1 MLGIQWPFSNIKIS
15 NSALT
20 ESPKEEPWK
29 AALESLTT
37 PCVLTTLLLP
47 YKWVG
52 RPQVYTHL
60 LNVSQ
65 VFQYAAWGDTWP
77 PGSPPHAPSHQPSPA
92 ASIQATHPLD
102 TITANRNP
110 KAFCRSETMLRH
122 GRTRKSQAP
131 VAAAYTQVPGVP
143 KSTPMMPVCPG
154 VGDGSRQKA
163 TLNKSHSKPH
173 RKSPR
178 PRTLPRGGSGL
189 QRNLAPREGQG
200 GRYSPGE
207 GGRRQPAESAYSE
220 ATVPGVGWRGAGSA
234 WSGGGVPGAAPAGG
248 SQ

>member
-1 MLGIQWPFSNIKIS
+1 MLGIRWPFSNIKIS

-20 ESPKEEPWK
+20 ESPIEEPWK

-37 PCVLTTLLLP
+37 PCVLTTVPLP

-52 RPQVYTHL
+52 RPQVYTRV

-65 VFQYAAWGDTWP
+65 VFQYAAWGDLWP
-77 PGSPPHAPSHQPSPA
+77 PGSPPHAPSHQLSSA
-92 ASIQATHPLD
+92 ASIQATRPLD
-102 TITANRNP
+102 TITGNRNP
-110 KAFCRSETMLRH
+110 KALCRSETMSGY

-143 KSTPMMPVCPG
+143 QSTPMMPVRPE
-154 VGDGSRQKA
+154 VGSGSRQKA

-173 RKSPR
+173 RKSRR
-178 PRTLPRGGSGL
+178 PRTLPHGRSG
-189 QRNLAPREGQG
+189 APAQ
-200 GRYSPGE
+200 SCTPG
-207 GGRRQPAESAYSE
+207 
-220 ATVPGVGWRGAGSA
+220 GAGRQVLA
-234 WSGGGVPGAAPAGG
+234 WRRRAATASRVRVQPGDGPRRWVARRGQRLSGGGVPRAAPAGG